1 MVFWNTQMSLKG
13 TQTSNTSINSTQIPI
28 EKLLR
33 HPPDISRE
41 HRTLRDVLTKKKN
54 CSSFGFWPNPPP
66 PPPPPPAKKTKL
78 HKQALLQHQYNKKL
92 SKNHWVIALFEISG
106 SVRRKYLGKQ
116 VTETPK
122 LGLKL
127 KIFAR
132 L

>member
-1 MVFWNTQMSLKG
+1 MGSSEGVSECSGLVWCSNCFIFENLRKAKFHTLSICETSKY
-13 TQTSNTSINSTQIPI
+13 QTS
-28 EKLLR
+28 LYR
-33 HPPDISRE
+33 
-41 HRTLRDVLTKKKN
+41 
-54 CSSFGFWPNPPP
+54 
-66 PPPPPPAKKTKL
+66 
-78 HKQALLQHQYNKKL
+78 L

>member
-1 MVFWNTQMSLKG
+1 MSLKG

-41 HRTLRDVLTKKKN
+41 HRTLRDVLTKKKTVLL
-54 CSSFGFWPNPPP
+54 SDFVQIPRPPS
-66 PPPPPPAKKTKL
+66 PPAKKTKL